1 MSGSVLFPRGT
12 DRGDSPV
19 CKGGDRRSAHNH
31 YGERCNEIVFT
42 GVDLDEALL
51 RSSLDKALMTDRE
64 LALGREGWVPS
75 LIRSWRGIEN
85 DYQCI

>member
-1 MSGSVLFPRGT
+1 M
-12 DRGDSPV
+12 
-19 CKGGDRRSAHNH
+19 
-31 YGERCNEIVFT
+31 FT